1 LIYSQNC
8 ESDDSAKRLEL
19 LESREKVLVDKEHQL
34 VIQELL
40 LVKERD
46 ALAALMQAQKI
57 ALEQALEV
65 KAEQDRKLAQLL
77 REEEDNRRRREDETF
92 ADVALRKKTEY
103 ERALTELQ
111 LKQDELKDAARVTE
125 QKQQSVE
132 LFTHDVNL
140 KRIEYESA
148 QSASQQRVQLA
159 AAIISKEIEEVMKEQ
174 IEFEPNHPDLTPQ
187 GEAICNRV
195 VPFLLRVPHMPI
207 YIDSHTSCQPG
218 RCDNGCSLMDL
229 SQKRVD
235 IVKKYF
241 EARGCSNIFIC
252 KGWGCK
258 HPEYLAVRL
267 VRIHP

>member
-1 LIYSQNC
+1 MIYSQNC
-8 ESDDSAKRLEL
+8 ESDDSANAKRLEL

-92 ADVALRKKTEY
+92 ADVALRKKIEY

-187 GEAICNRV
+187 GEAICNNRVLPFHYVFPLCQCILIVTRV
-195 VPFLLRVPHMPI
+195 VNQSDYLVVVIVI
-207 YIDSHTSCQPG
+207 YQIIMGYST
-218 RCDNGCSLMDL
+218 
-229 SQKRVD
+229 
-235 IVKKYF
+235 
-241 EARGCSNIFIC
+241 
-252 KGWGCK
+252 
-258 HPEYLAVRL
+258 
-267 VRIHP
+267 